1 MESINNNPLH
11 KRQGQYTKREYAKKL
26 FDILYK
32 KPLSRRMAATKM
44 GFPDQTYMVTQFV
57 YDWINQGKAQV
68 IGAIKCSRS
77 GRFVGAITTNPE
89 LFKAKNDNQ
98 LTLF

>member
-1 MESINNNPLH
+1 METNHRTALH

-32 KPLSRRMAATKM
+32 KPLSRRMAATQL

-57 YDWINQGKAQV
+57 YDWIKQGKAQV

-77 GRFVGAITTNPE
+77 GRFVGAISTNPE
-89 LFKAKNDNQ
+89 LFKVKNNSQ